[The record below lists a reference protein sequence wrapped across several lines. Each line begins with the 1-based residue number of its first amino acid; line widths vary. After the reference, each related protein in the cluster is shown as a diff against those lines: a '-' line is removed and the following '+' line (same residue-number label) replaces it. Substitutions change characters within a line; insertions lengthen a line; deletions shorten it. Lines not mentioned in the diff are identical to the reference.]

1 MGTSLSYVIKFVA
14 NMDEAVRFHE
24 AELGLKLRFRSP
36 EWTEFE
42 TGGTTLALH
51 AASDANPP
59 GKCQVGFRVDDIAAF
74 HRTLIGRGVKFTL
87 PPTDL
92 HGTKLARFLDAD
104 GAECSVSGS

>member
-1 MGTSLSYVIKFVA
+1 MATTLSHVIKFVA
-14 NMDEAVRFHE
+14 DMDEAIRFHE
-24 AELGLKLRFRSP
+24 TDLGLKLRFRSP

-59 GKCQVGFRVDDIAAF
+59 GKCQVGFRVEDIGAF
-74 HRTLIGRGVKFTL
+74 HATLTARGVAFTL

-92 HGTKLARFLDAD
+92 HGTKLARFLDTD
-104 GAECSVSGS
+104 GAECSVSGA

>member
-1 MGTSLSYVIKFVA
+1 VSTSLSYVIKFVA
-14 NMDEAVRFHE
+14 NMDDAIRFHE
-24 AELGLKLRFRSP
+24 ADLGLKLRFRSP

-51 AASDANPP
+51 AASEANPA

-74 HRTLIGRGVKFTL
+74 HAELSARGVKFTM

-92 HGTKLARFLDAD
+92 HGHTLARFLDAD
-104 GAECSVSGS
+104 GAECSVSGA